1 MKLISFDVGIKNM
14 AYCIFEISSGSPISI
29 LDWNVINL
37 MDKTEHSIIS
47 CNCPLQP
54 KLKNKK
60 SNTNPTHENLNPSPL
75 CGKNAKYK
83 KEENTFCEKHAKT
96 NNEYLMPT
104 KECSP
109 SNIKKLKLQELIEL
123 CKKYSIPITNTEV
136 SNVHLH
142 KKDIL
147 EMINTFLEK
156 KILEPIIEVKEKTA
170 SETDLITIGKN
181 MRNELNK
188 ISHVFDVTHVIIE
201 NQISPIANRMKTI
214 QGMLAQYFIMV
225 GSQDIH
231 IEFVSSMN
239 KLKGYTID
247 TNENNKNNEE
257 SPCENKYKQ
266 RKKDSIIISNLFLE
280 TNENLQIWKPKLI
293 TPKKDDLA
301 DCFLQGIWYLKS
313 KKVIT
318 NAEDLKIINL

>member
-1 MKLISFDVGIKNM
+1 
-14 AYCIFEISSGSPISI
+14 
-29 LDWNVINL
+29 
-37 MDKTEHSIIS
+37 
-47 CNCPLQP
+47 
-54 KLKNKK
+54 
-60 SNTNPTHENLNPSPL
+60 
-75 CGKNAKYK
+75 
-83 KEENTFCEKHAKT
+83 
-96 NNEYLMPT
+96 
-104 KECSP
+104 
-109 SNIKKLKLQELIEL
+109 
-123 CKKYSIPITNTEV
+123 
-136 SNVHLH
+136 
-142 KKDIL
+142 
-147 EMINTFLEK
+147 MINTFLK
-156 KILEPIIEVKEKTA
+156 KKMLDPLIEVKAKTA

-188 ISHVFDVTHVIIE
+188 ISHVLDVTHVIIE

-239 KLKGYTID
+239 KLKGYTINNNNNNNNNNTE
-247 TNENNKNNEE
+247 TNKKEE

-266 RKKDSIIISNLFLE
+266 HKKDSIIISNLFLE
-280 TNENLQIWKPKLI
+280 TNENLQMWKPKLI
-293 TPKKDDLA
+293 TSKKDDLA

>member
-14 AYCIFEISSGSPISI
+14 AYCIFDVSCGSPISI

-37 MDKTEHSIIS
+37 MEKTERLIIS
-47 CNCPLQP
+47 CNCPLQI
-54 KLKNKK
+54 KNKK
-60 SNTNPTHENLNPSPL
+60 LNTNPSPIIL
-75 CGKNAKYK
+75 CGKHAKYK
-83 KEENTFCEKHAKT
+83 KHENTFCEKHAKT
-96 NNEYLMPT
+96 NNDYLMPI

-109 SNIKKLKLQELIEL
+109 SSIKKLKLQELIEL
-123 CKKYSIPITNTEV
+123 CKKYSIPITNTSQL

-147 EMINTFLEK
+147 EIINTFLEK
-156 KILEPIIEVKEKTA
+156 KMLEPIIALKEKTA

-188 ISHVFDVTHVIIE
+188 LSHVFEITHVIIE

-239 KLKGYTID
+239 KLKGYTISNKND
-247 TNENNKNNEE
+247 DNKNNEE
-257 SPCENKYKQ
+257 PTCENKYKQ
-266 RKKDSIIISNLFLE
+266 HKKDSIIISNRFLE
-280 TNENLQIWKPKLI
+280 TNENLQIWKPKL
-293 TPKKDDLA
+293 TTSKKDDLA